1 MKATDLRVG
10 NYYYWNEE
18 PECKGDVY
26 QISDTYS
33 LYSIDEH
40 FFYFEP
46 IPLTEEWLLKFGFKK
61 IGNRYGNGHKRKV
74 ILNKQFY
81 HSIAGY
87 IKYVHQLQNLYF
99 ALTQTELEYDL

>member
-1 MKATDLRVG
+1 MDVQELRIGNLVRNKNNKVVKIGISSFRIHKDL
-10 NYYYWNEE
+10 
-18 PECKGDVY
+18 K
-26 QISDTYS
+26 
-33 LYSIDEH
+33 
-40 FFYFEP
+40 P
-46 IPLTEEWLLKFGFKK
+46 IPLTEELLLKSGFKK